1 MNNKKYTKN
10 NSVKSD
16 NQKRALILEKRLARL
31 EKFIKNENAQSDHDL
46 REIIYANLDD
56 GSINEGWL
64 IDECLSLM
72 NEEQLLDLCYNMN
85 IEI

>member
-1 MNNKKYTKN
+1 MRR
-10 NSVKSD
+10 D
-16 NQKRALILEKRLARL
+16 ILENRIARL
-31 EKFIKNENAQSDHDL
+31 ERAFNIKNENEQSDHDL
-46 REIIYANLDD
+46 REIIYASLAD
-56 GSINEGWL
+56 GHINEGWL